1 MQNIQGD
8 KTVQYIKAKNMILEY
23 LNINDTITSG
33 KIQEMC
39 GFTKQQA
46 RGVIDKMRNE
56 GIIFLCKK
64 GKKSYYVKNNVSS
77 FLSSDFLIKTR
88 KKLEEK
94 VFIKID

>member
-1 MQNIQGD
+1 
-8 KTVQYIKAKNMILEY
+8 MILEY

>member
-33 KIQEMC
+33 KIQERC